1 MTERVERPADILD
14 LVGKDLGTTEWVT
27 VTQDQVNLFA
37 DATGDHQWIH
47 TDPERAASGPFKGT
61 IAHGFL
67 TLSFIPK
74 ALEDVLV
81 IDKGEAMINYGLNK
95 VRFPAPVPV
104 GSKVRGTVRVV
115 SAQQRP
121 AGVETVF
128 NVTFESDSA
137 SKPVCVAEWI
147 VIFR

>member
-14 LVGKDLGTTEWVT
+14 RVGKDLGTTEWVT

-47 TDPERAASGPFKGT
+47 TDPERAASGPFKGA

>member
-47 TDPERAASGPFKGT
+47 TDPERAASGPVKGA

-74 ALEDVLV
+74 ALDDVLV
-81 IDKGEAMINYGLNK
+81 IDKGEALIDYGLNK

>member
-1 MTERVERPADILD
+1 MTTRVERPADILD
-14 LVGKDLGTTEWVT
+14 LVGKDLGTADWVT

-67 TLSFIPK
+67 TLSFTPK

-81 IDKGEAMINYGLNK
+81 IDEVEAVLNYGLNK

-115 SAQQRP
+115 SARQRP

-137 SKPVCVAEWI
+137 SKPVCIAEWV
-147 VIFR
+147 VIYR